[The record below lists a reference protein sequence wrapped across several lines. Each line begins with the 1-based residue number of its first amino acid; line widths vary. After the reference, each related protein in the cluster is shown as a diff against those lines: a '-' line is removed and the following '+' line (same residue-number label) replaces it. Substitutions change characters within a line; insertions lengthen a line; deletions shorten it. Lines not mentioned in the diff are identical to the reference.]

1 MKEIALYMRH
11 SINSLLSVTLAGL
24 TVLLVA
30 CGDGGSSGSGS
41 SQSPDP
47 LIEDIGIAYV
57 RRPLSY
63 DANNMLIKPDTREIM
78 TFTPG
83 GDLFY
88 RELASPSGN
97 VRNVTDV
104 FTGGLGDVRDVEVSY
119 DGKLLLFAM
128 RAPELP
134 DTDPEDQPTWNIW
147 EYDISAK
154 LLRRIIQADVNARAG
169 QDVAPHYLPDGRIIF
184 SSTRQQQAK
193 AIQLDEG
200 KRQYSALDENLSEFA
215 SVLHVMNSDGND
227 IRQMSFNQSHDLDP
241 VVLQSG
247 EVVFSRWDNMGNR
260 DAISLYKMHP
270 DGSELQLLYGAHSH
284 GTGTNGN
291 DVHFLQPRELQNGNL
306 LTVLQPRIL
315 LPTDDPDIFDDIIA
329 DNGELLE
336 IDIANYIDNAGPTTV
351 NEGILT
357 GPAQKSAVVNKV
369 FTDGSISPGGVFRS
383 AWPLHDGTNRVLVS
397 WSLCRL
403 QENRLIVPCT
413 PDRLSARSAIEA
425 DPAYGIFLY
434 DRRSDTQL
442 PVVVAQDGF
451 IFTDVVAA
459 EPRDLPIILFD
470 KQAGVELDQ
479 LLADND
485 AGILNIR
492 SVYDVD
498 GVDTAIP
505 DIATVA
511 DPGLTPT
518 NARPARFLRIVKAVG
533 IPDDEVKDV
542 PGTAFGRSRNQLM
555 REIIGYVPVQPDG
568 SVKVQV
574 PANVPL
580 AISVLDSQG
589 RRITARHQSWMQLRP
604 GETVRCNGCH
614 DHASGSPHGHPQ
626 GPLSVNPGALTTGP
640 SFPNTESAL
649 FADFG
654 ETMAET
660 LTRHDPLALIPD
672 MNVIYDDVWTDDSG
686 SLVKTASFKFSYADL
701 QTSAPV
707 SLSCQDDWRANCRTI
722 INYEEHIHP
731 FWNLDRGANT
741 CTACHTTASG
751 TRVPDAQLDLTDGLS
766 ADQTDHFKSYRELLF
781 NDIQQE
787 AGATGLQDVFED
799 GPIDP
804 VTLLPTRVPVIVSSS
819 LSASGARASRAIM
832 NEFEAGGSHDG
843 RLDPAELRLLIEWLD
858 IGAQYYNDPFA
869 VPDN

>member
-200 KRQYSALDENLSEFA
+200 KRQYSALDENLNEFA

-306 LTVLQPRIL
+306 LTVLQPRFL

-442 PVVVAQDGF
+442 PVVVAQDGYM
-451 IFTDVVAA
+451 FTDVVAA